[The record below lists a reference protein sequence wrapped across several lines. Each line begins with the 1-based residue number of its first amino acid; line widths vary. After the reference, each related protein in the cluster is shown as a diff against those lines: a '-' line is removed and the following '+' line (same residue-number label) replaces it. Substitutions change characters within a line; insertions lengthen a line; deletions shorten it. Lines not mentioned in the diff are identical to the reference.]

1 VFTARDMVWMLVVP
15 GAIGL
20 LLSILGV
27 FLKNRAWTA
36 PLAVTLAFLATFSF
50 LTGHFERPQI
60 IPPPSMGAKGWLP
73 SIALLGLLVGLID
86 SFVRLPSSV
95 KALFVAIFTA
105 AGLGLLLKFK
115 FAAETWTP
123 PQGAIAI
130 AAFAIAAAIWCYI
143 LEDVT
148 SQTPVTSLLVAWL
161 ICSCVGFVLLLIAT
175 LDFGQL
181 GISLAACAFA
191 FLPATIWKRSAGA
204 LRGLSAILAILIV
217 SLLAGAYYTS
227 ELGTLQLLILL
238 SIPIFLWLGRWLPI
252 RSKPWQRS
260 AARIAVTLIPL
271 IVAVTLATIRF
282 QHEQQQQQQDEYPY

>member
-1 VFTARDMVWMLVVP
+1 VFTARDMVWMLVIP

-27 FLKNRAWTA
+27 FLKCRAWTA
-36 PLAVTLAFLATFSF
+36 PLAIALAFLATFSF

-60 IPPPSMGAKGWLP
+60 IPAPSIGAKGWLP
-73 SIALLGLLVGLID
+73 PIALLGLLLGLID
-86 SFVRLPSSV
+86 SFVRLPSWV
-95 KALFVAIFTA
+95 RAIVVAVFTA

-123 PQGAIAI
+123 AQGALVI
-130 AAFAIAAAIWCYI
+130 AAFAIGAAIWWYV
-143 LEDVT
+143 LEEVT
-148 SQTPVTSLLVAWL
+148 SQMPVTSLLVTWL
-161 ICSCVGFVLLLIAT
+161 TCSCIGFVLLLIAT

-181 GISLAACAFA
+181 SISLAACAFA
-191 FLPATIWKRSAGA
+191 FLPATIAKRSAGA
-204 LRGLSAILAILIV
+204 LRGLSAIVAVLIV

-227 ELGTLQLLILL
+227 ELGTLQLVILL

-260 AARIAVTLIPL
+260 AVRIAVTLIPL

-282 QHEQQQQQQDEYPY
+282 QHEQQRQQDEYPY